1 MTSTPSTTAFDD
13 RRPISMSFRNS
24 QSGRPSSPHTPQH
37 HLRSNNSS
45 FASTSSASTSFR
57 GEEDAIIFEFGSRW
71 LRAGF
76 EGESTPMC
84 MVGCGPEESRRVGD
98 YRGWLKSN
106 NETDTSHSRLVK
118 AEEWTGAYELWD
130 MNLRDLDLALVDDKI
145 ERMFRETYNKYLL
158 TDAGTSRLVL
168 VLPSIIPHPLLSSLL
183 STLFSRWRFPSITL
197 LTSAPMAVTAAG
209 LRSALVVDIGWA
221 ETIISGIYEYREMTV
236 RRSTRAMKSLLQET
250 GRLLT
255 RLSNDSE
262 ASQSADEISV
272 KFELCEET
280 ASRFLWCRP
289 KAVPQGSTEILEQ
302 QPAESDEDDVETADK
317 HTASLSDET
326 VSLPCPSGSGTTYI
340 DIPFSKLA
348 DPVDKVLFAEGL
360 ADCELD
366 DEEKPLPLLVYNALL
381 SLPPDVRGT
390 CMSRIVF
397 IGGGSNIPGIRQR
410 ILKDVASL
418 IEKYGWSP
426 VRGKVIEQQRQKL
439 QSLRL
444 SQPQLPTVT
453 KQEDTNEPSDSGSEK
468 STSEPQEDDEEV
480 DPVEQKIRRNNKD
493 KDAKPPV
500 QGVLREVESLGPWAG
515 ASLLTSLKVRGLV
528 EIEREKYLQHGL
540 AGATRDLEMHGHAPD
555 RRSGLRTGGDRSS
568 WTLAGWG

>member
-1 MTSTPSTTAFDD
+1 MTSTSSASAFDD
-13 RRPISMSFRNS
+13 KRPISMSFRHS
-24 QSGRPSSPHTPQH
+24 QPGRPDSPHTPQH

-84 MVGCGPEESRRVGD
+84 VVGCGPEESRRVGD
-98 YRGWLKSN
+98 YRGWLRSN
-106 NETDTSHSRLVK
+106 NETDTSRSRPVK
-118 AEEWTGAYELWD
+118 ADEWAGAYELWKMDVRD
-130 MNLRDLDLALVDDKI
+130 MNMALIDDKI

-168 VLPSIIPHPLLSSLL
+168 VLPSIMPHPLLSSLL

-197 LTSAPMAVTAAG
+197 LTSATMAVVAAG
-209 LRSALVVDIGWA
+209 LRSGLVVDIGWA
-221 ETIISGIYEYREMTV
+221 ETIVTGIYEYREMEIK
-236 RRSTRAMKSLLQET
+236 RSTRAMKSLLQET
-250 GRLLT
+250 GRFLT
-255 RLSNDSE
+255 RLSDDSR
-262 ASQSADEISV
+262 AAQSADEISV
-272 KFELCEET
+272 HYELCEEI
-280 ASRFLWCRP
+280 ASRFLWCKP
-289 KAVPQGSTEILEQ
+289 KAASQGSAATQQQ
-302 QPAESDEDDVETADK
+302 QPVEGQGEDAGAADRHTTSQSDA
-317 HTASLSDET
+317 T
-326 VSLPCPSGSGTTYI
+326 VSLPSPSGSGSTYI
-340 DIPFSKLA
+340 DLPFSKLA
-348 DPVDKVLFAEGL
+348 EPVEKVLFAEGL

-397 IGGGSNIPGIRQR
+397 IGGGSNIPGVRQR
-410 ILKDVASL
+410 ILQDVASL
-418 IEKYGWSP
+418 VEKYGWSP

-439 QSLRL
+439 ESLRL
-444 SQPQLPTVT
+444 SQQAIPTVT
-453 KQEDTNEPSDSGSEK
+453 KQESANEAPDER
-468 STSEPQEDDEEV
+468 STPDAQAEEEI
-480 DPVEQKIRRNNKD
+480 DPIEQKIRRNNKD
-493 KDAKPPV
+493 KDAHPPV

-515 ASLLTSLKVRGLV
+515 ASLLTSLKIRGLV

-540 AGATRDLEMHGHAPD
+540 AGASRDLEHGHAPD